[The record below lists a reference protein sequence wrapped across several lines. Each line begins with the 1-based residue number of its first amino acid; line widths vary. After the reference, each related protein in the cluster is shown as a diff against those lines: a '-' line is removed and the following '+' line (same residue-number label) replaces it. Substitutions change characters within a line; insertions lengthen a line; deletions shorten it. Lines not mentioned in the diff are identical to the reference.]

1 MDDQR
6 IKLLRDEKISK
17 AVTKSAI
24 PAIIGLMVLAIYNVV
39 DTMFVAWLGTSATG
53 ATQVVLPMAMLFSA
67 IGLGFGM
74 GGGSYVSRLLGM
86 NKQRES
92 NQVATVSLMT
102 SMSIGIVGSL
112 TCIVMIEPILGFFG
126 ADAEVMNMSKEYGQF
141 ILIGSIFSVG
151 NMTLNNLLRSEGSGK
166 LSMMGQLTGALL
178 NIALDPIFIFTFG
191 LGIRGAAMATA
202 LSQMVAFSILMSKYI
217 KKQSVV
223 RINPK
228 YFRPTK
234 AMYGEI
240 FKVGIPTF
248 FRQIL
253 FSISLG
259 LLNQGAIKQG
269 GPDLLAGIGIL
280 FKVTMIP
287 SYIIFGLGQGFQP
300 VAGYN
305 YGAKNKKR
313 VIDALKFSFVAATII
328 SVLSA
333 GLMLLFDVQIFS
345 VFRPEVSVMAYCIDG
360 LVYYA
365 VAIVLMAMTN
375 TVGVFYQALGKG
387 RESLILSIA
396 RQGLFFI
403 PAVFI
408 LPSFLGIT
416 GVLSVQ
422 LVADALTVI
431 LTGYMFVTWI
441 SSDALNEEM
450 KSHV

>member
-1 MDDQR
+1 
-6 IKLLRDEKISK
+6 
-17 AVTKSAI
+17 
-24 PAIIGLMVLAIYNVV
+24 
-39 DTMFVAWLGTSATG
+39 
-53 ATQVVLPMAMLFSA
+53 
-67 IGLGFGM
+67 
-74 GGGSYVSRLLGM
+74 
-86 NKQRES
+86 
-92 NQVATVSLMT
+92 
-102 SMSIGIVGSL
+102 
-112 TCIVMIEPILGFFG
+112 
-126 ADAEVMNMSKEYGQF
+126 
-141 ILIGSIFSVG
+141 
-151 NMTLNNLLRSEGSGK
+151 
-166 LSMMGQLTGALL
+166 
-178 NIALDPIFIFTFG
+178 
-191 LGIRGAAMATA
+191 
-202 LSQMVAFSILMSKYI
+202 
-217 KKQSVV
+217 
-223 RINPK
+223 
-228 YFRPTK
+228 
-234 AMYGEI
+234 MYGEI

-313 VIDALKFSFVAATII
+313 VIDALKFSFVVATVI
-328 SVLSA
+328 SVISA
-333 GLMLLFDVQIFS
+333 GLMLLFDEQIFS
-345 VFRPEVSVMAYCIDG
+345 VFRPEASVMAYCIDG
-360 LVYYA
+360 LVYYV
-365 VAIVLMAMTN
+365 VAIMLMAMTN

-408 LPSFLGIT
+408 LPSFWGIT

-450 KSHV
+450 TSHV